1 MNSVST
7 MAMRRWVCRAACD
20 PGSIHTG
27 KEAMRRYT
35 PCGTDSS
42 TSSHSP
48 VNTSPVASL
57 REDSTHKQPR
67 EDDAYAWVQ
76 DRIDCRV
83 AAGRQSPEAAAYF
96 KSILKDLPEF
106 DQCLKEAQRLT
117 QGQDPERFTLY
128 QQRQYTERLSTF
140 MGEVASKRLREAH
153 TEEQHTNQFMQ
164 EGKPTGEAYWLEAG
178 AILSAPDVP
187 NYLKDEMLGE
197 MRNGRRSGSPAF
209 DEPPEVQQ
217 MASEDE
223 EYAAYVRRYERHVH
237 PDAGVY
243 GSTLRHA
250 SGGGREDVD
259 P

>member
-7 MAMRRWVCRAACD
+7 MAMRRWGCRAASD
-20 PGSIHTG
+20 PGSIFTG
-27 KEAMRRYT
+27 KVAMRRYT
-35 PCGTDSS
+35 PSGTAST
-42 TSSHSP
+42 TSSHTP
-48 VNTSPVASL
+48 VNASPVASL
-57 REDSTHKQPR
+57 REGSTHERPR
-67 EDDAYAWVQ
+67 EGDAHAWVQ
-76 DRIDCRV
+76 DRIDCSV

-96 KSILKDLPEF
+96 KSILKELPEF
-106 DQCLKEAQRLT
+106 DQCLQEAQRLT

-128 QQRQYTERLSTF
+128 QQRQYMERLSTF

-197 MRNGRRSGSPAF
+197 MRNGRRTGSPAF
-209 DEPPEVQQ
+209 DEPPEVQK

-223 EYAAYVRRYERHVH
+223 EYAAHVRRYKKQVN
-237 PDAGVY
+237 PGAGVDA
-243 GSTLRHA
+243 STSRGA
-250 SGGGREDVD
+250 RGRGGEGAE